1 MNDDAAHRAELVAL
15 ARRASTEGLSSGT
28 SGNLSVRIDDSVLIT
43 PSSLDPDDTE
53 PADICVVD
61 LAGQQVAGERR
72 PSSEVP
78 MHLAVYRTTSAT
90 AVVHTHSPFA
100 TALSVTIDELPAVH
114 YNIATLG
121 GPVRVAP
128 YATFG
133 SEELAA
139 NIATALD
146 GRVAAILQNHGT
158 IAVGRTLRQAFD
170 RAVMLEWLC
179 ALYWRALQVGTPRIL
194 TEVDLDAVRA
204 QSQRLRY
211 GGAR

>member
-28 SGNLSVRIDDSVLIT
+28 SGNLSVRVDDSVLIT
-43 PSSLDPDDTE
+43 PSSLDPDDTG

-61 LAGQQVAGERR
+61 LTGQQVAGERR

-114 YNIATLG
+114 YNIAALG

-133 SEELAA
+133 SDELAA
-139 NIATALD
+139 NIAAALD

-194 TEVDLDAVRA
+194 TEADLDAVRA

>member
-28 SGNLSVRIDDSVLIT
+28 SGNLSVRVDDSVLIT
-43 PSSLDPDDTE
+43 PSSLDPDDTG

-61 LAGQQVAGERR
+61 LTGQQVAGERR

-114 YNIATLG
+114 YNIAALG

-133 SEELAA
+133 SDELAA
-139 NIATALD
+139 NIAAALD

-194 TEVDLDAVRA
+194 TEADLDAVRT

>member
-1 MNDDAAHRAELVAL
+1 VDDAARRAELVAL
-15 ARRASTEGLSSGT
+15 ARRASAEGLSSGT
-28 SGNLSVRIDDSVLIT
+28 SGNLSVRVDDSVLIT
-43 PSSLDPDDTE
+43 PSSLDPDETE
-53 PADICVVD
+53 TDDICVVD
-61 LAGQQVAGERR
+61 LSGVQVMGARR

-114 YNIATLG
+114 YNIAGLG

-133 SEELAA
+133 SDELAA

-146 GRVAAILQNHGT
+146 GRVAAILQSHGT

-170 RAVMLEWLC
+170 RAVLLEWLC
-179 ALYWRALQVGTPRIL
+179 ALYWRALQVGSPRIL
-194 TEVDLDAVRA
+194 SDADLDAVRA

-211 GGAR
+211 GTGR

>member
-1 MNDDAAHRAELVAL
+1 VDDAARRAELVAL
-15 ARRASTEGLSSGT
+15 ARRASAEGLSSGT
-28 SGNLSVRIDDSVLIT
+28 SGNLSVRVDDSVLIT
-43 PSSLDPDDTE
+43 PSSLDPDETE
-53 PADICVVD
+53 TDDICVVD
-61 LAGQQVAGERR
+61 LSGVQVMGARR

-114 YNIATLG
+114 YNIAGLG

-133 SEELAA
+133 SDELAA

-170 RAVMLEWLC
+170 RAVLLEWLC
-179 ALYWRALQVGTPRIL
+179 ALYWRALQVGSPRIL
-194 TEVDLDAVRA
+194 SDADLDAVRA

-211 GGAR
+211 GTGR

>member
-1 MNDDAAHRAELVAL
+1 MSDDAAHRAELVAL
-15 ARRASTEGLSSGT
+15 ARRASAEGLSSGT
-28 SGNLSVRIDDSVLIT
+28 SGNLSVRVDDSVLIT

-61 LAGQQVAGERR
+61 LTGQQVQGARR

-114 YNIATLG
+114 YNIAALG

-133 SEELAA
+133 SDELAA
-139 NIATALD
+139 NIAAALD

-170 RAVMLEWLC
+170 RAVLLEWLC

-194 TEVDLDAVRA
+194 TEADLDAVRA

>member
-1 MNDDAAHRAELVAL
+1 
-15 ARRASTEGLSSGT
+15 
-28 SGNLSVRIDDSVLIT
+28 
-43 PSSLDPDDTE
+43 
-53 PADICVVD
+53 
-61 LAGQQVAGERR
+61 
-72 PSSEVP
+72 
-78 MHLAVYRTTSAT
+78 
-90 AVVHTHSPFA
+90 
-100 TALSVTIDELPAVH
+100 
-114 YNIATLG
+114 
-121 GPVRVAP
+121 VRVAP

-133 SEELAA
+133 SDELAA
-139 NIATALD
+139 NIAAALD

-194 TEVDLDAVRA
+194 TEADLDAVRT

>member
-1 MNDDAAHRAELVAL
+1 MDDAARRAELVAL
-15 ARRASTEGLSSGT
+15 ARRASAEGLSSGT
-28 SGNLSVRIDDSVLIT
+28 SGNLSVRVDDTVLIT
-43 PSSLDPDDTE
+43 PSSLDPDETE
-53 PADICVVD
+53 ADDICVVD
-61 LAGQQVAGERR
+61 LAGVQVMGARR

-114 YNIATLG
+114 YNIAGLG

-133 SEELAA
+133 SDELAA
-139 NIATALD
+139 NIATALE

-170 RAVMLEWLC
+170 RAVLLEWLC
-179 ALYWRALQVGTPRIL
+179 ALYWRALQVGSPRIL
-194 TEVDLDAVRA
+194 SESDLDAVRA

-211 GGAR
+211 GTGR

>member
-1 MNDDAAHRAELVAL
+1 MSDHAAHRSELVAL
-15 ARRASTEGLSSGT
+15 ARRASADGLSSGT
-28 SGNLSVRIDDSVLIT
+28 SGNLSVRVDDTVLIT
-43 PSSLDPDDTE
+43 PSSLDPDDTG
-53 PADICVVD
+53 PDDLCVVD
-61 LAGQQVAGERR
+61 LDGQQVGGDRR

-114 YNIATLG
+114 YNIAALG

-133 SEELAA
+133 SDELAA

-170 RAVMLEWLC
+170 RAVLLEWLC
-179 ALYWRALQVGTPRIL
+179 ALYWRALQVGAPRIL
-194 TEVDLDAVRA
+194 SEDDLDAVRA
-204 QSQRLRY
+204 QSQRLHY